1 MPPNKSP
8 GPDGFPREFYKAF
21 WPQLSPIFMPM
32 LEDFCKNGVLP
43 DSMHTA
49 RITVLLK
56 KDKDPLS
63 CSSFRPIRLLDFDY
77 KIITKLLAK
86 RLNTILP
93 KIIKADQTGFIRDR
107 YSSDNIR
114 RLFDIIDQVN
124 AQKTPVLL
132 ASLDAE
138 KAFDRMEWSFLFS
151 VLEKFNMGPNC
162 IKWIKSLYSHPNAMV
177 TTNGLNSDRFPPE
190 RGTRQ
195 GCSLSPLLY
204 LLGAEPLAE
213 LIRSNPSIMGVSA
226 GGLQHKIS
234 LYADDVLRYISNP
247 EKSLPF

>member
-1 MPPNKSP
+1 
-8 GPDGFPREFYKAF
+8 
-21 WPQLSPIFMPM
+21 
-32 LEDFCKNGVLP
+32 
-43 DSMHTA
+43 MHTA

-63 CSSFRPIRLLDFDY
+63 CSSFRPISLLDFDY
-77 KIITKLLAK
+77 KIITKLLAI
-86 RLNTILP
+86 RLNTLLP

-151 VLEKFNMGPNC
+151 VLEKFNMGPNF

-177 TTNGLNSDRFPPE
+177 TTNGLNSDRFPLE

-195 GCSLSPLLY
+195 GCSLSPLL
-204 LLGAEPLAE
+204 
-213 LIRSNPSIMGVSA
+213 
-226 GGLQHKIS
+226 
-234 LYADDVLRYISNP
+234 
-247 EKSLPF
+247 